1 MVANTLSPF
10 AAMIPSSAYAE
21 DIAAP
26 VEVVEEKEP
35 AEELGIE
42 SEAVDTG
49 DAEMDRSY
57 EEEISGDEITNKTQW
72 EAKRKIVM
80 KFGRWLIP
88 NPDIFKDGL

>member
-49 DAEMDRSY
+49 DAADGQDLAK
-57 EEEISGDEITNKTQW
+57 EEISGN
-72 EAKRKIVM
+72 
-80 KFGRWLIP
+80 
-88 NPDIFKDGL
+88 